1 MTLAPLETFAPLDAR
16 SFSCHRHAD
25 ANPAAC
31 HLAPLVRLLLL
42 AALGGALIFL
52 DRRAPENVRFLVAA
66 AIGP

>member
-52 DRRAPENVRFLVAA
+52 TASPENVRFLVAA

>member
-1 MTLAPLETFAPLDAR
+1 MTTLAPLDTR
-16 SFSCHRHAD
+16 TFSCHRHAA

-31 HLAPLVRLLLL
+31 HLAPMVRLLLL

-52 DRRAPENVRFLVAA
+52 TAGPEGARLVMAA